1 MAKKINM
8 PDFQAKLSRHSHDVS
23 AGFTSSMSTGHII
36 PQYFDIAQP
45 GDAYYFDSHMF
56 VRMQDVVTAFLGE
69 IQVHLDWFFVP
80 LQMIYTPFGS
90 VLFQTSDLLSSA
102 YKTINSHDEAL
113 YGNFPLMDLRSS
125 VNRNFVTTIEN
136 GETDV
141 WGKSTA
147 RLLDSLDLNPL
158 CVLNDY
164 QFNSRTSVDPD
175 IESVWE
181 NFVKPNSD
189 TPIIAP
195 WILCAYQAIYQ
206 KYYRND
212 DLERFDIASYN
223 IDQFYNSTE
232 PFVHPDLI
240 RLRTVQRV
248 QDYFTSVK
256 VSPIASSINALQYQ
270 NGKDDGVQS
279 FDGGVGG
286 QSLTTLAEINNF
298 LGNDTAELSDANN
311 NQGFTYPMS
320 RITQFASGNND
331 LTSSNLRTLFAVE
344 KYMRI
349 WGRAEKTYDDQVLAH
364 FGYKVQHD
372 IKHDLTHI
380 CHCRGVLQSDPVY
393 STSTS
398 GNENGSV
405 LGQVGGQGSL
415 TFGHDREKFVAP
427 VHGVI
432 MCVAY
437 AQTKPRYE
445 YTFNKL
451 HLLKNRLDF
460 PLPEYDKLGMQP
472 LYGFEFNPIFFSGSS
487 SQGYDISKRQ
497 GWQFRY
503 SQFKKKYNRVGLNF
517 SSLSR
522 SRFVQQSGQE
532 TQVNIFNPWVLSR
545 YPFYDSNP
553 QAASLDYLPVGS
565 LFESPESLNNV
576 MVVPYDIYWHDE
588 YFSQPHLMF
597 ATDPLI
603 TEFMANVK
611 KVSWMSETGEPDL

>member
-8 PDFQAKLSRHSHDVS
+8 PDYQAKLSRHAHDVS

-80 LQMIYTPFGS
+80 LQMIYTPFGQ

-102 YKTINSHDEAL
+102 YKSINVADDALQGTFPLYNIQLSANSHAVDDQL
-113 YGNFPLMDLRSS
+113 
-125 VNRNFVTTIEN
+125 N

-141 WGKSTA
+141 WAKSTA
-147 RLLDSLDLNPL
+147 RLLDSLDLNPYVVFDGYQVQNKEL
-158 CVLNDY
+158 DPQGDIYKNWNDY
-164 QFNSRTSVDPD
+164 VRLLTDMPVIS
-175 IESVWE
+175 
-181 NFVKPNSD
+181 
-189 TPIIAP
+189 P
-195 WILCAYQAIYQ
+195 WVLCAYQAIYQ
-206 KYYRND
+206 KYFRND

-223 IDQFYNSTE
+223 IDQFYNSDGA
-232 PFVHPDLI
+232 FIHPDLL
-240 RLRTVQRV
+240 RLRSVQRV

-270 NGKDDGVQS
+270 DSKVDGVQS
-279 FDGGVGG
+279 FDGGNV
-286 QSLTTLAEINNF
+286 TTSIDTLSQINNF
-298 LGNDTAELSDANN
+298 LGIPGNYYLPVTSDVSDN
-311 NQGFTYPMS
+311 P
-320 RITQFASGNND
+320 RIPFSDKTQYYSENSD
-331 LTSSNLRTLFAVE
+331 LTTANLRSLFAVE

-380 CHCRGVLQSDPVY
+380 YHCRGVLQSDPVY

-405 LGQVGGQGSL
+405 LGQVGGQGSV
-415 TFGHDREKFVAP
+415 TFGHDRQKFVAP

-445 YTFNKL
+445 FTFSKL
-451 HLLKNRLDF
+451 HMLTERLKF
-460 PLPEYDKLGMQP
+460 PMPEYDKLGMQP
-472 LYGFEFNPIFFSGSS
+472 LYGFEFNPRFFSEA
-487 SQGYDISKRQ
+487 YDSDMRVKRK
-497 GWQFRY
+497 GWQYRY
-503 SQFKKKYNRVGLNF
+503 QEFKKKYNRVGLNF
-517 SSLSR
+517 SEIEYAR
-522 SRFVQQSGQE
+522 YGI
-532 TQVNIFNPWVLSR
+532 TQTNIYNPWVLSR
-545 YPFYDSNP
+545 APFTLDINATSEP
-553 QAASLDYLPVGS
+553 DYLSVGS
-565 LFESPESLNNV
+565 LIESPQSLDNV
-576 MVVPYDIYWHDE
+576 MVVPYDTTWHDE
-588 YFSQPHLMF
+588 YFAYPHLMF
-597 ATDPLI
+597 STDPLI